1 MRKHFLIL
9 MLLTLLP
16 LAGFAE
22 DLDMSRFTALNIN
35 YGAIDLPHVN
45 VATGT
50 PTYTVNVDYEVS
62 TVYYEDEAL
71 TISHPVADLP
81 TQGSGQY
88 WLKITGKG
96 TYSGQNY
103 PLSFWI
109 VGTSISTA
117 TIADVYTINK
127 VTYTG
132 TAFEPKPTVTFNNG
146 TEDITLQEG
155 VHFTY
160 SYETNKNVGT
170 AKIII
175 NGKGNYS
182 GTKEKTFE
190 IVKADFTQA
199 MVTNAPTAIDGL
211 EYTGE
216 AQVLVKDGT
225 VNVPADNDGVKF
237 MYRPVGSTGDWY
249 VANDA
254 NLKQI
259 NAGSYP
265 MTWMVAGGTNY
276 KDYTPTSGNTITGAI
291 SKAML
296 IARAQDIE
304 TYYGKTL
311 TATTDVAIVYEDFQ
325 GNTVNPTGIF
335 TGTDYKAPVPSF
347 DPNVVKGNQPYDAG
361 TYTNGIKL
369 TGGNAQNY
377 EVINVNAT
385 LTINAAKLRLTLMH
399 DKTAAYGTDAS
410 KENSWQLTADSL
422 YWAGVAGHDATAF
435 PLMLEYQ
442 SGVDTN
448 GDPTY
453 TQVVPDWSGAP
464 STAAAKATAYVNAV
478 KKYLKVDDTPS
489 SKTYKNITGLFM
501 KANDNTSGAVN
512 TAGYALTLEGGEAK
526 KNYALDADSYVSN
539 KKLIVNAAALTI
551 TANNKVKI
559 YGQKD
564 PDLDYSIDGGTVP
577 TEMGNQIK
585 NALQRVPGENAGNY
599 IINFG
604 ETNPVFDGYNITWKT
619 GKLVIQKA
627 ALTITA
633 ADQSLYTANTV
644 DQLTQSKY
652 TVNGLV
658 TADKDA
664 TETGIDDDAEVS
676 LAFAPEVYS
685 FTATPTA
692 DPSTEWA
699 TGTVKVISKA
709 NNKTTLEVL
718 TNTVGGFVGN
728 KYVVDATS
736 LTPGATYELKTEDG
750 TSTGISVKNV
760 AYLSGV
766 IVDPEGKLVK
776 QDARADGIIVVLANA
791 DELTANYRINLV
803 AGKLTVVD
811 LTTTLLLS
819 ASDNTAAISAANGTK
834 VNVQFATRELKRET
848 WAVMV
853 LPFETTV
860 TEVSHELGYAVVNVV
875 DKSTSFTG
883 NDLHLK
889 LHMGKIEANQPFLV
903 KYYKDDDAAVLF
915 DADGAAIYNA
925 ALTGAISTTTTL
937 TADQAAT
944 LNALAGVSKTDYAAD
959 QNPVDADCVLYNA
972 QLTGAVKA
980 GDAEYA
986 KIDYST
992 WNLAGRAEVK
1002 VTAPYTREILPVV
1015 FDNKTIVSTDEAK
1028 DADPRGNIFYG
1039 VYAPT
1044 DVYGHEYAT
1053 TTKAGVIKRLGEF
1066 DESDPF
1072 TIVPTAGYFKMA
1084 DAAARIFIEEPD
1096 GTTTVIK
1103 GINADG
1109 EAIVDNDGWYT
1120 LNGVKLQGAPT
1131 QKGIYINNGKKIVVK

>member
-1 MRKHFLIL
+1 

-22 DLDMSRFTALNIN
+22 DLDMSRFTAQNIN
-35 YGAIDLPHVN
+35 YGATDLPNVN
-45 VATGT
+45 VAAGT
-50 PTYTVNVDYEVS
+50 PAYVVNHDYEVS

-160 SYETNKNVGT
+160 SYENNKNVGT
-170 AKIII
+170 NAKIII
-175 NGKGNYS
+175 TGKGNYS

-190 IVKADFTQA
+190 IVKADFTPA

-211 EYTGE
+211 EYDGNS
-216 AQVLVKDGT
+216 QVLVQDGT

-237 MYRPVGSTGDWY
+237 MYSLNNGTNWY
-249 VANDA
+249 LANDA
-254 NLKQI
+254 NLKKI

-265 MTWMVAGGTNY
+265 MIWMVAGGNNY
-276 KDYTPTSGNTITGAI
+276 KDYTPTSGNAITGTI

-311 TATTDVAIVYEDFQ
+311 TASTDVQIVYEDFQ
-325 GNTVNPTGIF
+325 GNTVDPTGIF
-335 TGTDYKAPVPSF
+335 TGTDYKAPVASF
-347 DPNVVKGNQPYDAG
+347 DPNVVKGTQPYDAG

-369 TGGNAQNY
+369 TGGNALNY

-399 DKTAAYGTDAS
+399 DKTAAFGTDAS

-422 YWAGVAGHDATAF
+422 YWAGETGHDATAF
-435 PLMLEYQ
+435 PLKLEYQ

-453 TQVVPDWSGAP
+453 TQVTPTWPTTVNPANI
-464 STAAAKATAYVNAV
+464 ATAYVNAV
-478 KKYLKVDDTPS
+478 KTYLKVDDKTS

-501 KANDNTSGAVN
+501 KAKENTSGAVN
-512 TAGYALTLEGGEAK
+512 TAGYALTLEGGEAQ
-526 KNYALDADSYVSN
+526 KNYALDADSYVSD
-539 KKLIVNAAALTI
+539 KKLFVNAAALTI

-559 YGQKD
+559 YGQED

-664 TETGIDDDAEVS
+664 TGTGIDDDAEVS

-685 FTATPTA
+685 FTATPTGE
-692 DPSTEWA
+692 PSTVWA

-736 LTPGATYELKTEDG
+736 LTSGATYELKTEDG

-760 AYLSGV
+760 AYEGGV
-766 IVDPEGKLVK
+766 VLDPENKLIK
-776 QDARADGIIVVLANA
+776 QNPVADGIIVVLANA
-791 DELTANYRINLV
+791 DELSANYRINLV
-803 AGKLTVVD
+803 AGELTVVD
-811 LTTTLLLS
+811 LTETLLLS
-819 ASDNTAAISAANGTK
+819 ANDNTAAISAADGTEVDVK
-834 VNVQFATRELKRET
+834 FSARELKRET

-860 TEVSHELGYAVVNVV
+860 TKVSEALGYAVVNIV

-903 KYYKDDDAAVLF
+903 KYYKDNVAADLF
-915 DADGAAIYNA
+915 TASEAEAYNA
-925 ALTGAISTTTTL
+925 ALTGAISTTTPL

-944 LNALAGVSKTDYAAD
+944 LNALAGVSKTDYAAG

-980 GDAEYA
+980 GDVEVSE
-986 KIDYST
+986 IDYST
-992 WNLAGRAEVK
+992 LNLAGRAAAG
-1002 VTAPYTREILPVV
+1002 TAAPYTAAYPGVQ
-1015 FDNKTIVSTDEAK
+1015 FDDVTIVSTDEAK

-1044 DVYGHEYAT
+1044 PVYGHEYAT

-1072 TIVPTAGYFKMA
+1072 TIIPTAGYFKMA

-1109 EAIVDNDGWYT
+1109 EAIVDNEGWYT

>member
-16 LAGFAE
+16 LAGFAL
-22 DLDMSRFTALNIN
+22 DLDMSRFTAANIS
-35 YGAIDLPHVN
+35 YGAAGLPGVT
-45 VATGT
+45 VAPGS
-50 PTYTVNVDYEVS
+50 PSYTAADYEVS

-96 TYSGQNY
+96 TYSGQVY

-109 VGTSISTA
+109 IGTSISTA
-117 TIADVYTINK
+117 TIADVYTINS

-132 TAFEPKPTVTFNNG
+132 TAFEPKPTVTFTPSPG
-146 TEDITLQEG
+146 ADPITLQEG

-160 SYETNKNVGT
+160 SYENNKNVGT
-170 AKIII
+170 AKIIV

-182 GTKEKTFE
+182 GVAEKAFT
-190 IVKADFTQA
+190 IVKADFAPA

-211 EYTGE
+211 EYTAE

-296 IARAQDIE
+296 IARAQDI
-304 TYYGKTL
+304 TTFYGAAL
-311 TATTDVAIVYEDFQ
+311 NPNNVVIVYEDFQ
-325 GNTVNPTGIF
+325 GNTLSDTEVSAIF
-335 TGTDYKAPVPSF
+335 DGGTNKKPVASF
-347 DPNVVKGNQPYDAG
+347 SSEVTAKTPADAKI
-361 TYTNGIKL
+361 YTDGIKL
-369 TGGNAQNY
+369 TGGTAKNY

-399 DKTAAYGTDAS
+399 DKTAAFGTDAS
-410 KENSWQLTADSL
+410 KENSWQMRADSL
-422 YWAGVAGHDATAF
+422 YWTATATPNGSAF
-435 PLMLEYQ
+435 PLKLEYQ
-442 SGVDTN
+442 SEASG
-448 GDPTY
+448 GW
-453 TQVVPDWSGAP
+453 TQVIPTEHNLAKYIAAVTPYLEVSESG
-464 STAAAKATAYVNAV
+464 TNKG
-478 KKYLKVDDTPS
+478 D
-489 SKTYKNITGLFM
+489 IIGLFM
-501 KANDNTSGAVN
+501 KATENKTGAVN
-512 TAGYALTLEGGEAK
+512 TAGYALTLVGGNAK
-526 KNYALDADSYVSN
+526 TNYTLNWDGAYNGND
-539 KKLIVNAAALTI
+539 KKLFVNAAALTI

-559 YGQKD
+559 YGQED
-564 PDLDYSIDGGTVP
+564 PELTYSIEGGTVP
-577 TEMGNQIK
+577 EKMGKDIK
-585 NALQRVPGENAGNY
+585 DALQRVPGENAGNY

-664 TETGIDDDAEVS
+664 TGTGIDDAAEVS

-685 FTATPTA
+685 FKSVNPANTN
-692 DPSTEWA
+692 EVWA
-699 TGTVKVISKA
+699 TGKVKVISKA

-718 TNTVGGFVGN
+718 ENTVGGFVGN
-728 KYVVDATS
+728 KYVVDATT
-736 LTPGATYELKTEDG
+736 LDPDAIYALKTEDG
-750 TSTGISVKNV
+750 TSAGISVKAV
-760 AYLSGV
+760 EYESGV
-766 IVDPEGKLVK
+766 VLDPENKLIK
-776 QDARADGIIVVLANA
+776 QDPVNKGIEVVLANA
-791 DELTANYRINLV
+791 DELTANYRIELV

-811 LTTTLLLS
+811 LTQTLLLS
-819 ASDNTAAISAANGTK
+819 ANDNTAAIAAADGTEVDVKFSA
-834 VNVQFATRELKRET
+834 RELKRET

-860 TEVSHELGYAVVNVV
+860 TKVSEALGYAVVNIV

-903 KYYKDDDAAVLF
+903 KYYKDNVAAELF
-915 DADGAAIYNA
+915 TADEAATYNA
-925 ALTGAISTTTTL
+925 TKLTGAINTTTTL
-937 TADQAAT
+937 TAEQAAT

-959 QNPVDADCVLYNA
+959 QHPVEADCVLYNA

-980 GDAEYA
+980 GDVKVSE
-986 KIDYST
+986 IDYST
-992 WNLAGRAEVK
+992 LNLAGCTA
-1002 VTAPYTREILPVV
+1002 VTTGLAPYTAGYAGVEFAHV
-1015 FDNKTIVSTDEAK
+1015 TIVSTDEAK

-1044 DVYGHEYAT
+1044 PVYGHEYAT
-1053 TTKAGVIKRLGEF
+1053 TTKAGVIKRLGDF

-1072 TIVPTAGYFKMA
+1072 TIVPTNGYFKMA

>member
-1 MRKHFLIL
+1 MNCFRRTHVKVKDY
-9 MLLTLLP
+9 LT
-16 LAGFAE
+16 
-22 DLDMSRFTALNIN
+22 
-35 YGAIDLPHVN
+35 V
-45 VATGT
+45 
-50 PTYTVNVDYEVS
+50 
-62 TVYYEDEAL
+62 
-71 TISHPVADLP
+71 
-81 TQGSGQY
+81 
-88 WLKITGKG
+88 
-96 TYSGQNY
+96 
-103 PLSFWI
+103 
-109 VGTSISTA
+109 STA
-117 TIADVYTINK
+117 T
-127 VTYTG
+127 
-132 TAFEPKPTVTFNNG
+132 
-146 TEDITLQEG
+146 
-155 VHFTY
+155 
-160 SYETNKNVGT
+160 
-170 AKIII
+170 
-175 NGKGNYS
+175 
-182 GTKEKTFE
+182 
-190 IVKADFTQA
+190 
-199 MVTNAPTAIDGL
+199 
-211 EYTGE
+211 
-216 AQVLVKDGT
+216 
-225 VNVPADNDGVKF
+225 
-237 MYRPVGSTGDWY
+237 ST
-249 VANDA
+249 
-254 NLKQI
+254 
-259 NAGSYP
+259 
-265 MTWMVAGGTNY
+265 
-276 KDYTPTSGNTITGAI
+276 
-291 SKAML
+291 
-296 IARAQDIE
+296 
-304 TYYGKTL
+304 
-311 TATTDVAIVYEDFQ
+311 
-325 GNTVNPTGIF
+325 
-335 TGTDYKAPVPSF
+335 
-347 DPNVVKGNQPYDAG
+347 
-361 TYTNGIKL
+361 
-369 TGGNAQNY
+369 
-377 EVINVNAT
+377 
-385 LTINAAKLRLTLMH
+385 
-399 DKTAAYGTDAS
+399 TAAT
-410 KENSWQLTADSL
+410 
-422 YWAGVAGHDATAF
+422 
-435 PLMLEYQ
+435 YQ
-442 SGVDTN
+442 H
-448 GDPTY
+448 
-453 TQVVPDWSGAP
+453 
-464 STAAAKATAYVNAV
+464 
-478 KKYLKVDDTPS
+478 
-489 SKTYKNITGLFM
+489 ITTLFM
-501 KANDNTSGAVN
+501 KAKENTSGAVN
-512 TAGYALTLEGGEAK
+512 TAGYALTLEGGQAK
-526 KNYALDADSYVSN
+526 TNYTLNYEGAYVST
-539 KKLIVNAAALTI
+539 KKLFVNAAALTI

-559 YGQKD
+559 YGEKD
-564 PDLDYSIDGGTVP
+564 PELTYSIEGGTVP
-577 TEMGNQIK
+577 EKMGKDIK
-585 NALQRVPGENAGNY
+585 DALQRVPGENAGNY

-692 DPSTEWA
+692 DPATEWA

-760 AYLSGV
+760 AYVSGV

-776 QDARADGIIVVLANA
+776 QDARANGIIVVLANA

-848 WAVMV
+848 WSVMV

-889 LHMGKIEANQPFLV
+889 LHMGKIDANQPFLV
-903 KYYKDDDAAVLF
+903 KYYKDDDAAILF

-925 ALTGAISTTTTL
+925 ALTGAISTATLL
-937 TADQAAT
+937 TAEQAAT
-944 LNALAGVSKTDYAAD
+944 LNALAGVSKTTYVVND
-959 QNPVDADCVLYNA
+959 NPVADDCVLYNA

-1015 FDNKTIVSTDEAK
+1015 FDDKTIVSTDEAK

-1044 DVYGHEYAT
+1044 PVYGHEYAT